1 MIFESLALL
10 AAAAAQAPAPRP
22 LLASELVWEERAPR
36 RRASWA
42 ADPMLAPYPE
52 IVRWLRRR
60 SVPAVREDVFRCE
73 GMVPCYQSIRH
84 ELAFAGTRLVS
95 IFAERRAS
103 LGGSHAA
110 SEPTSIVWDR
120 ARRAPIR
127 FGDIFVSWQR
137 ARPLL
142 QTRLCAALVHAR
154 PDETNECP
162 AIDEVA
168 LGLADGAEAP
178 VGGPASAFEARTGD
192 YQLGSKAAG
201 RETVFIDVDPEL
213 LALVRPEYRAEFALP
228 D

>member
-1 MIFESLALL
+1 MIFGSLALL
-10 AAAAAQAPAPRP
+10 AAAALAPAPRP
-22 LLASELVWEERAPR
+22 LLATDLMWEERAPR
-36 RRASWA
+36 RRASWS

-73 GMVPCYQSIRH
+73 GRVPCYQSIRH
-84 ELAFAGTRLVS
+84 ELAFGGARLVS
-95 IFAERRAS
+95 IFAERRAY

-110 SEPTSIVWDR
+110 NEPTSIVWDR

-127 FGDIFVSWQR
+127 FGNIFVSWER

-154 PDETNECP
+154 PDESNECP

-168 LGLADGAEAP
+168 LGLGDGAEVP
-178 VGGPASAFEARTGD
+178 VGGPASAFEARTSD
-192 YQLGSKAAG
+192 YQLGSHAAG
-201 RETVFIDVDPEL
+201 RETVFIGVDPEL
-213 LALVRPEYRAEFALP
+213 LALVRPEYRAEFAVA